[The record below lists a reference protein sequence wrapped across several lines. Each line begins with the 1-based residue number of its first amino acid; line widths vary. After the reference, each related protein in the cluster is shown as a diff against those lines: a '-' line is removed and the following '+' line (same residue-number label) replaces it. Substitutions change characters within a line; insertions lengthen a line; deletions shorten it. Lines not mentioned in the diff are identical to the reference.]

1 VNKPLDS
8 GPTSLSGDPLG
19 GLDMNGMK
27 RLLSLLDVKADRI
40 YCPVS
45 AGKRVHDRMLVLNVG
60 LDGLNLRI
68 IQAKQPVRPIGMP
81 RPDANA
87 KFAGAQVPNDA
98 APKKA
103 SSAEHGYGA
112 IVR

>member
-1 VNKPLDS
+1 
-8 GPTSLSGDPLG
+8 
-19 GLDMNGMK
+19 MK

-40 YCPVS
+40 YCPAS
-45 AGKRVHDRMLVLNVG
+45 AGKRIRDRMLVLKVG
-60 LDGLNLRI
+60 LDGLNFRI
-68 IQAKQPVRPIGMP
+68 KAKQPVRPIGMP
-81 RPDANA
+81 RSDTNA

-103 SSAEHGYGA
+103 SSTEHGYGA